1 MVGGGFIDPGWTVTL
16 VIVTL
21 RDEEFSGNS
30 NCSDCTPELD
40 KVVIEA
46 FRTISITPPGLR
58 SKAVPLTSSAP
69 VPMPI

>member
-1 MVGGGFIDPGWTVTL
+1 

-46 FRTISITPPGLR
+46 FRTISITPP
-58 SKAVPLTSSAP
+58 KV
-69 VPMPI
+69 

>member
-1 MVGGGFIDPGWTVTL
+1 MAGGGFIDPGWTVTL

-46 FRTISITPPGLR
+46 FRTISIKPPR
-58 SKAVPLTSSAP
+58 SKK
-69 VPMPI
+69 

>member
-1 MVGGGFIDPGWTVTL
+1 

-30 NCSDCTPELD
+30 NCPDCTPELD

-46 FRTISITPPGLR
+46 FRTISIKPPR
-58 SKAVPLTSSAP
+58 SKK
-69 VPMPI
+69 